1 MALNGLSRWSR
12 EKRALEQLIT
22 RAVSDAG
29 HDVDSASRDER
40 SFEAFV
46 IDAEPRLRR
55 ALVAAYG
62 FEEGRDAAAEAL
74 AYAWEHWAR
83 LKEVGNLP
91 GYLFRVAQS
100 SRRSRRPPVLFDSS
114 GWAEH
119 LVEPG
124 LPGALATLS
133 RSQRVAVVLVYGY
146 GYTLREVSELTGV
159 RKTTVQTHVE
169 RGLARLRVK
178 LGVNDGD

>member
-1 MALNGLSRWSR
+1 M
-12 EKRALEQLIT
+12 
-22 RAVSDAG
+22 
-29 HDVDSASRDER
+29 DSASRDER

-46 IDAEPRLRR
+46 ADAEPRLRR

-74 AYAWEHWAR
+74 AYAWEHWPR
-83 LKEVGNLP
+83 LQDVGNLP

-100 SRRSRRPPVLFDSS
+100 SLRHRRPPVLFDSS

-124 LPGALATLS
+124 LPDALATLS

-169 RGLARLRVK
+169 RGLARLRAK
-178 LGVNDGD
+178 LGVEDDG

>member
-1 MALNGLSRWSR
+1 V
-12 EKRALEQLIT
+12 
-22 RAVSDAG
+22 VS
-29 HDVDSASRDER
+29 VSRDER

-46 IDAEPRLRR
+46 VDAEPSLCR

-83 LKEVGNLP
+83 LQDVDNLS

-100 SRRSRRPPVLFDSS
+100 SRRRMRPPVLFDTS
-114 GWAEH
+114 GWAEY
-119 LVEPG
+119 LFEPG
-124 LPGALATLS
+124 LPDALATLS

-169 RGLARLRVK
+169 RGLARLRAK
-178 LGVNDGD
+178 LGVEPWPVNERHGDPCRHKPAANP

>member
-1 MALNGLSRWSR
+1 V
-12 EKRALEQLIT
+12 
-22 RAVSDAG
+22 VS
-29 HDVDSASRDER
+29 VSRDER

-46 IDAEPRLRR
+46 AEAEPRLRH

-74 AYAWEHWAR
+74 AYAWEHWPR
-83 LKEVGNLP
+83 LQGLDNLP

-100 SRRSRRPPVLFDSS
+100 SCRRKQPPVLSDTS

-133 RSQRVAVVLVYGY
+133 HSQRVAVVLVYGY

-178 LGVNDGD
+178 LGVENDG